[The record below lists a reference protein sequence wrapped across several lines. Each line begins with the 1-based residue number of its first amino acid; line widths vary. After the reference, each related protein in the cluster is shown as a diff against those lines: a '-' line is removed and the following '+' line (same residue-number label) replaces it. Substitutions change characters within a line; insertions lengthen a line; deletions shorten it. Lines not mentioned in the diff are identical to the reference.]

1 MKEVASF
8 INTIDGTWNIIYC
21 DGTQEEIDDFPLQYE
36 EIGESSEATPIGI
49 EFHWDFKNGLCPVK
63 IKGKWGFVD
72 SRFSIVIH
80 PQFDMVGETHVWKG
94 ACWRPEEYSHIINW
108 NNGICKVQING
119 KDALIN
125 EKGEILSEYGM
136 RKKIESFTISGST
149 WKIKYDDGSE
159 VETHTPP
166 IKEYECIGESIGVFP
181 FRNDFVKYEVFD
193 IRTQYFPFSLTVC
206 SDNLEQDTV
215 DYNIEF
221 PNNNFDKAW
230 WSFRNGLC
238 PIKIYSKWG
247 FVNSGFDI
255 VIYPQ
260 YDFVGEVHT
269 QKRGCWRPEEFVHC
283 VLWDNGAC
291 RVLINGNDAMINE
304 RGEFLSKYEMTIRL
318 TENLTINDII
328 RISRDNIPSQ
338 YSNRPWEYPGLN
350 HGKAVLET
358 EEQCCAYMAAYGP
371 MHRHKLIRALDENEF
386 PYESLNNG
394 VEIYDWGCGQG
405 IGTVAI
411 IEKLRQFGWL
421 SKLKMVTLEEP
432 SNVARQRAVLH
443 VRQALGEHNA
453 EIVNIP
459 DYLPSDERDKYKHI
473 TEIDVHEPCAIH
485 IFSNILDI
493 EKVSLKGVSKMIT
506 SSGTQHIALCI
517 GPANLNESRINT
529 FSYYFKKEGM
539 RVFTEFRET
548 NFGHHPNGKAYGCLI
563 KSFTYSLT
571 RNSDI
576 LHKYK
581 YFAPVQLFASYSDTI
596 SNEQFASYY
605 DRNTRG
611 HYLLEGA
618 FEILAP
624 FDMTAHKNLC
634 PVYAL
639 ISNLISRGC
648 PTLASQKVLDA
659 ISSIDKAKSL
669 NAVARIQKTFIEAMI
684 SDRMDLKKDTL
695 NILVIEDDTSVAK
708 IAIDDFLEL
717 YHHIVAMTQDYSNL
731 TLPQIN
737 IYGKRE
743 AKTQTTYDAIIDVS
757 IDQICNPEE
766 SVLSKYKANNDCFF
780 IVRSSK
786 SVYAERFLYTTERI
800 KYKPLVEKDTQGNYH
815 NIEDVCGHLRYF
827 LNLIFR
833 KEDFRPGQ
841 LPILSRA
848 LQLKSVIG
856 LLPTG
861 GGKSLTYQLAAMLQ
875 PGVTL
880 VVDPLRGLMKDQ
892 YEGLLKTGIDC
903 ISYINSDI
911 TKDREERERRESAL
925 TSSQIQIMFLSPER
939 LSIHRF
945 REVLRSMRESD
956 VFFAYGVIDEVHC
969 VSEWGHDFRLAYLHL
984 GRNLFNYVLPKEVEG
999 EDNHISLF
1007 GLTATASFDVLAD
1020 VERELSGSNS
1030 YSLEDDATVRYENT
1044 NRLELQYYV
1053 YHIDASTASTT
1064 WDVGEIKEETLL
1076 HVINDST
1083 EKLREI
1089 QEESIVE
1096 GIKKRFLERE
1106 NISNNQKIVEVES
1119 TDLSIEVKNEWYSN
1133 RKSET
1138 AGIVFCPRAGKDEI
1152 KENRNEEK
1160 KEKPVTLSVPSV
1172 ANELA
1177 KKGIGLISTYK
1188 GGDDTRCQEDFLQ
1201 GNTSLMIATKAFG
1214 MGIDKSN
1221 VRLTIHLN
1229 HPSSLESFVQEAGRA
1244 GRDRKMALATIMY
1257 ADKQFQKQNIRTRLM
1272 GWHSADYEVNKFF
1285 YDANFLGENFELFVM
1300 QMLLSCLPM
1309 KITNEEF
1316 IGVEEATIGNSQ
1328 GILQY
1333 IQSYPQK
1340 SRLTYYISYHED
1352 ELLLEHYNQQL
1363 KSVLLPIFET
1373 PSMRRNRYNN
1383 KKYGYGYAQYK
1394 EAIQKAIYRM
1404 CVIGLIDDFTED
1416 YWKEEFRIVTICQ
1429 EESKY
1434 YDYLRLYYRKY
1445 YSEDR
1450 VDIMINEVKQMA
1462 VNDGVIMACLKHLTS
1477 FIYRSIADKRA
1488 RGILDM
1494 EQFCNMAI
1502 SSGKDWK
1509 ETNEEL
1515 KDFIYYYFNS
1525 KYAREGFITYD
1536 LSVRQEIPFSLKDD
1550 TNYDIHSESEI
1561 SDFNLV
1567 RKYMRVV
1574 DPDIVNNDSQKDN
1587 IKHLQG
1593 AVRLIRRAIAEM
1605 NPVLNL
1611 LNIFCILFLGQQENE
1626 MLEQEL
1632 YDDYKAVMRL
1642 YASQGKL
1649 GLLNEY
1655 TDLLLQ
1661 HTAILPED
1669 KVFIEKMQLAIQ
1681 LEDHVAELNRIN
1693 QIYKEI

>member
-1 MKEVASF
+1 MSY
-8 INTIDGTWNIIYC
+8 INDI
-21 DGTQEEIDDFPLQYE
+21 QE
-36 EIGESSEATPIGI
+36 
-49 EFHWDFKNGLCPVK
+49 
-63 IKGKWGFVD
+63 
-72 SRFSIVIH
+72 
-80 PQFDMVGETHVWKG
+80 
-94 ACWRPEEYSHIINW
+94 
-108 NNGICKVQING
+108 
-119 KDALIN
+119 
-125 EKGEILSEYGM
+125 
-136 RKKIESFTISGST
+136 IS
-149 WKIKYDDGSE
+149 D
-159 VETHTPP
+159 
-166 IKEYECIGESIGVFP
+166 
-181 FRNDFVKYEVFD
+181 
-193 IRTQYFPFSLTVC
+193 
-206 SDNLEQDTV
+206 
-215 DYNIEF
+215 
-221 PNNNFDKAW
+221 
-230 WSFRNGLC
+230 
-238 PIKIYSKWG
+238 
-247 FVNSGFDI
+247 
-255 VIYPQ
+255 
-260 YDFVGEVHT
+260 
-269 QKRGCWRPEEFVHC
+269 
-283 VLWDNGAC
+283 
-291 RVLINGNDAMINE
+291 
-304 RGEFLSKYEMTIRL
+304 
-318 TENLTINDII
+318 LTINDII
-328 RISRDNIPSQ
+328 EVSLRYVPEPFKSCSWAYRDSEG
-338 YSNRPWEYPGLN
+338 RTLE
-350 HGKAVLET
+350 HGTAVLET

-386 PYESLNNG
+386 PYKNLNNG

-421 SKLKMVTLEEP
+421 SKLKKVTLEEP

-443 VRQALGEHNA
+443 VRQALGEQNT
-453 EIVNIP
+453 EITDIP
-459 DYLPSDERDKYKHI
+459 YYLPSDYGDNSNSI

-493 EKVSLKGVSKMIT
+493 EAVSLKGVSKMIT
-506 SSGTQHIALCI
+506 SSGAQHIALCI

-529 FSYYFKKEGM
+529 FSYYFKKEGL
-539 RVFTEFRET
+539 RVFTEFRDT
-548 NFGHHPNGKAYGCLI
+548 NFGHHPNGRAYGCLI
-563 KSFTYSLT
+563 KSFTYSLIH
-571 RNSDI
+571 NSDI
-576 LHKYK
+576 LHKYS
-581 YFAPVQLFASYSDTI
+581 YFAPVQLFAAYSDVNLQG
-596 SNEQFASYY
+596 SSLQS
-605 DRNTRG
+605 
-611 HYLLEGA
+611 A
-618 FEILAP
+618 FEVLAP

-639 ISNLISRGC
+639 VSNLISRGC

-659 ISSIDKAKSL
+659 TGSRDKAKSL

-708 IAIDDFLEL
+708 IAINDFVEL
-717 YHHIVAMTQDYSNL
+717 YHHIVAMTQDYSDM

-757 IDQICNPEE
+757 IDQLCNPEE
-766 SVLSKYKANNDCFF
+766 VVFSKYKANNDCYF

-861 GGKSLTYQLAAMLQ
+861 GGKSLTYQLAAILQ

-892 YEGLLKTGIDC
+892 YDGLLKTGIDC
-903 ISYINSDI
+903 ISYINGDI
-911 TKDREERERRESAL
+911 TKDREERERRENAL
-925 TSSQIQIMFLSPER
+925 TGSQIQIMFLSPER

-1044 NRLELQYYV
+1044 NRLELQYYIYPV
-1053 YHIDASTASTT
+1053 DASAASTT
-1064 WDVGEIKEETLL
+1064 WDVGEIKEEIILN
-1076 HVINDST
+1076 VINDST

-1089 QEESIVE
+1089 QEGIVVK

-1106 NISNNQKIVEVES
+1106 NISNTQKIVEVNS
-1119 TDLSIEVKNEWYSN
+1119 TDLSIEIKNEWYSN
-1133 RKSET
+1133 RNTNT
-1138 AGIVFCPRAGKDEI
+1138 AGIVFCPRAGKDE
-1152 KENRNEEK
+1152 KEKLNEK
-1160 KEKPVTLSVPSV
+1160 KKAKPVTLSVPSV
-1172 ANELA
+1172 ANELT
-1177 KKGIGLISTYK
+1177 KKGVVLISTYK
-1188 GGDDTRCQEDFLQ
+1188 GGDDTRYQDDFLK
-1201 GNTSLMIATKAFG
+1201 GNTNLMVATKAFG

-1244 GRDRKMALATIMY
+1244 GRDGKMALATIMY
-1257 ADKQFQKQNIRTRLM
+1257 ADKQFQEQNVRTRLM
-1272 GWHSADYEVNKFF
+1272 EWHSADYEVNKFF
-1285 YDANFLGENFELFVM
+1285 YDANFLGEEFELFVM

-1309 KITNEEF
+1309 RFTNEEF
-1316 IGVEEATIGNSQ
+1316 IDINHETSGDAQ
-1328 GILQY
+1328 GILQTL
-1333 IQSYPQK
+1333 QK
-1340 SRLTYYISYHED
+1340 CIKKHPNKRLTYYISYHEN
-1352 ELLLEHYNQQL
+1352 EQMLNHYNQQL
-1363 KSVLLPIFET
+1363 MARLLPIFET
-1373 PSMRRNRYNN
+1373 PSMRSNKNANR
-1383 KKYGYGYAQYK
+1383 YGYGYAQYK
-1394 EAIQKAIYRM
+1394 DAIQKAIYRM

-1416 YWKEEFRIVTICQ
+1416 YRDEKFRIVTICQ
-1429 EESKY
+1429 EESRY
-1434 YDYLRLYYRKY
+1434 YDYLCNYYRKY

-1450 VDIMINEVKQMA
+1450 VEIMINEVKQMA

-1525 KYAREGFITYD
+1525 KYAREGFVTYD
-1536 LSVRQEIPFSLKDD
+1536 SSVRQEIPFSLKDD

-1611 LNIFCILFLGQQENE
+1611 LNIFCILFLGQHENE

-1661 HTAILPED
+1661 HTAILPEY
-1669 KVFIEKMQLAIQ
+1669 KVYIEKMQLAIQ

>member
-1 MKEVASF
+1 MSY
-8 INTIDGTWNIIYC
+8 ITDI
-21 DGTQEEIDDFPLQYE
+21 Q
-36 EIGESSEATPIGI
+36 
-49 EFHWDFKNGLCPVK
+49 K
-63 IKGKWGFVD
+63 I
-72 SRFSIVIH
+72 
-80 PQFDMVGETHVWKG
+80 
-94 ACWRPEEYSHIINW
+94 
-108 NNGICKVQING
+108 
-119 KDALIN
+119 
-125 EKGEILSEYGM
+125 
-136 RKKIESFTISGST
+136 
-149 WKIKYDDGSE
+149 
-159 VETHTPP
+159 
-166 IKEYECIGESIGVFP
+166 
-181 FRNDFVKYEVFD
+181 
-193 IRTQYFPFSLTVC
+193 
-206 SDNLEQDTV
+206 SD
-215 DYNIEF
+215 
-221 PNNNFDKAW
+221 
-230 WSFRNGLC
+230 
-238 PIKIYSKWG
+238 
-247 FVNSGFDI
+247 
-255 VIYPQ
+255 
-260 YDFVGEVHT
+260 
-269 QKRGCWRPEEFVHC
+269 
-283 VLWDNGAC
+283 
-291 RVLINGNDAMINE
+291 
-304 RGEFLSKYEMTIRL
+304 
-318 TENLTINDII
+318 LTINDII
-328 RISRDNIPSQ
+328 KVSLRYVPDPFKSCPWAYRDSKG
-338 YSNRPWEYPGLN
+338 RTLE
-350 HGKAVLET
+350 HGTAVLET

-386 PYESLNNG
+386 PYKNLNNG

-421 SKLKMVTLEEP
+421 SKLKKVTLEEP

-443 VRQALGEHNA
+443 VRQALGEQNT
-453 EIVNIP
+453 EITDIP
-459 DYLPSDERDKYKHI
+459 YYLPSDYGDNNNSI

-493 EKVSLKGVSKMIT
+493 EAVSLKGVSKMIT
-506 SSGTQHIALCI
+506 SSGAQHIALCI

-529 FSYYFKKEGM
+529 FSYYFKKEGL
-539 RVFTEFRET
+539 RVFTEFRDT
-548 NFGHHPNGKAYGCLI
+548 NFGHHPNGRAYGCLI
-563 KSFTYSLT
+563 KSFTYSLIH
-571 RNSDI
+571 NSDI
-576 LHKYK
+576 LHKYS
-581 YFAPVQLFASYSDTI
+581 YFAPVQLFAAYSDVNLQG
-596 SNEQFASYY
+596 SSLQS
-605 DRNTRG
+605 
-611 HYLLEGA
+611 A
-618 FEILAP
+618 FEVLAP

-639 ISNLISRGC
+639 VSNLISRGC

-659 ISSIDKAKSL
+659 TGSRDKAKSL

-708 IAIDDFLEL
+708 IAINDFVEL
-717 YHHIVAMTQDYSNL
+717 YHHIVAMTQDYSDM

-757 IDQICNPEE
+757 IDQLCNPEE
-766 SVLSKYKANNDCFF
+766 VVFSKYKANNDCYF

-880 VVDPLRGLMKDQ
+880 VVDPLKGLMKDQ
-892 YEGLLKTGIDC
+892 YDGLLKTGIDC
-903 ISYINSDI
+903 ISYINGDI
-911 TKDREERERRESAL
+911 TKDKDERERRESAL
-925 TSSQIQIMFLSPER
+925 TGSQIQIMFLSPER

-945 REVLRSMRESD
+945 REVLRSMHESD

-1030 YSLEDDATVRYENT
+1030 FSLEDDATVRYENT

-1053 YHIDASTASTT
+1053 YHVDAAKAATT
-1064 WDVGEIKEETLL
+1064 WDVGDIKEDILL
-1076 HVINDST
+1076 DVINDST
-1083 EKLREI
+1083 EKIQEI
-1089 QEESIVE
+1089 QIEKSINV
-1096 GIKKRFLERE
+1096 IKNRFLERE
-1106 NISNNQKIVEVES
+1106 NISDEAKTTKVKS
-1119 TDLSIEVKNEWYSN
+1119 TNLFTTVDNSWLYADNTNV
-1133 RKSET
+1133 
-1138 AGIVFCPRAGKDEI
+1138 AGIVFCPRAGKD
-1152 KENRNEEK
+1152 KKSEN
-1160 KEKPVTLSVPSV
+1160 EKPVNLSVVSEAEKLRKRGV
-1172 ANELA
+1172 RC
-1177 KKGIGLISTYK
+1177 STYK
-1188 GGDDTRCQEDFLQ
+1188 GGDDTRNQDDYLKGITHF
-1201 GNTSLMIATKAFG
+1201 MVATKAFG
-1214 MGIDKSN
+1214 MGIDKDN
-1221 VRLTIHLN
+1221 VRLIVHLN
-1229 HPSSLESFVQEAGRA
+1229 FPSSLESFVQEAGRA
-1244 GRDRKMALATIMY
+1244 GRDKKMALATIMY
-1257 ADKQFQKQNIRTRLM
+1257 ADKLFQSQNVRTRVM
-1272 GWHSADYEVNKFF
+1272 EWHSADYEVNKFF
-1285 YDANFLGENFELFVM
+1285 YDSNFLGEEFELFVM

-1309 KITNEEF
+1309 RFTNEEF
-1316 IGVEEATIGNSQ
+1316 LDINHETSGDAQ
-1328 GILQY
+1328 GILQTLQKC
-1333 IQSYPQK
+1333 IKRYPNK
-1340 SRLTYYISYHED
+1340 RLTYYVSYHEN
-1352 ELLLEHYNQQL
+1352 EQLLEHYNQQL
-1363 KSVLLPIFET
+1363 RSAFLPIFET
-1373 PSMRRNRYNN
+1373 PSIRHNRARQ
-1383 KKYGYGYAQYK
+1383 YGYGYAQYK
-1394 EAIQKAIYRM
+1394 DAIQKAIYRM
-1404 CVIGLIDDFTED
+1404 CVIGIIDDFTED

-1429 EESKY
+1429 DESHY
-1434 YDYLRLYYRKY
+1434 YDYLCQYYRKY

-1450 VDIMINEVKQMA
+1450 VTIMINEVKQMA
-1462 VNDGVIMACLKHLTS
+1462 VNDGVIMACLKHLTA

-1494 EQFCNMAI
+1494 EHFCNMAI
-1502 SSGKDWK
+1502 NSGKDWK

-1525 KYAREGFITYD
+1525 KYAREGFVTYD
-1536 LSVRQEIPFSLKDD
+1536 SRVSQEIPFSLKDD

-1574 DPDIVNNDSQKDN
+1574 DPEIVNNDSQKDN

-1593 AVRLIRRAIAEM
+1593 AVRLIRRAIPEM

-1661 HTAILPED
+1661 HTAILPKD
-1669 KVFIEKMQLAIQ
+1669 KVYIEKMQFAIQ

>member
-1 MKEVASF
+1 MSY
-8 INTIDGTWNIIYC
+8 ITDI
-21 DGTQEEIDDFPLQYE
+21 Q
-36 EIGESSEATPIGI
+36 
-49 EFHWDFKNGLCPVK
+49 K
-63 IKGKWGFVD
+63 I
-72 SRFSIVIH
+72 
-80 PQFDMVGETHVWKG
+80 
-94 ACWRPEEYSHIINW
+94 
-108 NNGICKVQING
+108 
-119 KDALIN
+119 
-125 EKGEILSEYGM
+125 
-136 RKKIESFTISGST
+136 
-149 WKIKYDDGSE
+149 
-159 VETHTPP
+159 
-166 IKEYECIGESIGVFP
+166 
-181 FRNDFVKYEVFD
+181 
-193 IRTQYFPFSLTVC
+193 
-206 SDNLEQDTV
+206 SD
-215 DYNIEF
+215 
-221 PNNNFDKAW
+221 
-230 WSFRNGLC
+230 
-238 PIKIYSKWG
+238 
-247 FVNSGFDI
+247 
-255 VIYPQ
+255 
-260 YDFVGEVHT
+260 
-269 QKRGCWRPEEFVHC
+269 
-283 VLWDNGAC
+283 
-291 RVLINGNDAMINE
+291 
-304 RGEFLSKYEMTIRL
+304 
-318 TENLTINDII
+318 LTINDII
-328 RISRDNIPSQ
+328 KVSLRYVPDPFKSCPWAYRDSEG
-338 YSNRPWEYPGLN
+338 RTLE
-350 HGKAVLET
+350 HGT
-358 EEQCCAYMAAYGP
+358 
-371 MHRHKLIRALDENEF
+371 ALDENEF
-386 PYESLNNG
+386 PYKNLNNG

-421 SKLKMVTLEEP
+421 SKLKKVTLEEP

-443 VRQALGEHNA
+443 VRQALGEQNT
-453 EIVNIP
+453 EITDIP
-459 DYLPSDERDKYKHI
+459 YYLPSDYGDNSNTI
-473 TEIDVHEPCAIH
+473 TEIDVYEPCAIH

-493 EKVSLKGVSKMIT
+493 EAVSLKGVSKMIT
-506 SSGTQHIALCI
+506 SSGAQHIALCI

-529 FSYYFKKEGM
+529 FSYYFKKEGL
-539 RVFTEFRET
+539 RVFTEFRDT
-548 NFGHHPNGKAYGCLI
+548 NFGHHPNGRAYGCLI
-563 KSFTYSLT
+563 KSFTYSLIH
-571 RNSDI
+571 NSDI
-576 LHKYK
+576 LHKYS
-581 YFAPVQLFASYSDTI
+581 YFAPVQLFAAYSDVNLQG
-596 SNEQFASYY
+596 SSLQS
-605 DRNTRG
+605 
-611 HYLLEGA
+611 A
-618 FEILAP
+618 FEVLAP

-639 ISNLISRGC
+639 VSNLISRGC

-659 ISSIDKAKSL
+659 TGSRDKAKSL

-684 SDRMDLKKDTL
+684 SDRMDLRKDTL

-708 IAIDDFLEL
+708 IAINDFVEL
-717 YHHIVAMTQDYSNL
+717 YHHIVAMTQDYSDM

-757 IDQICNPEE
+757 IDQLCNPEE
-766 SVLSKYKANNDCFF
+766 VVFSKYKANNDCYF

-861 GGKSLTYQLAAMLQ
+861 GGKSLTYQLAAILQ

-892 YEGLLKTGIDC
+892 YDGLLKTGIDC

-911 TKDREERERRESAL
+911 TKDREERERRENAL
-925 TSSQIQIMFLSPER
+925 TGSQIQIMFLSPER

-1044 NRLELQYYV
+1044 NRLELQYYIYPV
-1053 YHIDASTASTT
+1053 DASAA
-1064 WDVGEIKEETLL
+1064 DKARKVDEIKEDLVL
-1076 HVINDST
+1076 NAINDAT
-1083 EKLREI
+1083 EKIQEI
-1089 QEESIVE
+1089 QNDDSISE
-1096 GIKKRFLERE
+1096 IKKRFLERE
-1106 NISNNQKIVEVES
+1106 NISDEGKIAEVNS
-1119 TDLSIEVKNEWYSN
+1119 TDLYTDVNEDWYTASH
-1133 RKSET
+1133 T
-1138 AGIVFCPRAGKDEI
+1138 DVAGIVFCLRANKDGKPDV
-1152 KENRNEEK
+1152 K
-1160 KEKPVTLSVPSV
+1160 LSVPTV
-1172 ANELA
+1172 ANTLREHN
-1177 KKGIGLISTYK
+1177 INRISTYK
-1188 GGDDTRCQEDFLQ
+1188 GGDDTSCQDDFLA
-1201 GNTSLMIATKAFG
+1201 GETNLMVATKAFG
-1214 MGIDKSN
+1214 MGIDKPN
-1221 VRLTIHLN
+1221 VRLTVHLN
-1229 HPSSLESFVQEAGRA
+1229 YPGSLESFVQEAGRA
-1244 GRDRKMALATIMY
+1244 GRDKKMALATIMY
-1257 ADKQFQKQNIRTRLM
+1257 SPKTYPVINARTRQ
-1272 GWHSADYEVNKFF
+1272 WSHFSADYTNNKFF
-1285 YDANFLGENFELFVM
+1285 YDSNFLGEEFELYVM
-1300 QMLLSCLPM
+1300 ELLMNGLNIRIS
-1309 KITNEEF
+1309 NEE
-1316 IGVEEATIGNSQ
+1316 IAGIETLKYGNSK

-1333 IQSYPQK
+1333 INRYAK
-1340 SRLTYYISYHED
+1340 GTTLTYYVSYEENEHVLD
-1352 ELLLEHYNQQL
+1352 EYNTYL
-1363 KSVLLPIFET
+1363 KERQMPLFSTWNAKNAKNDRGFSYI
-1373 PSMRRNRYNN
+1373 RD
-1383 KKYGYGYAQYK
+1383 YGSAEYK
-1394 EAIQKAIYRM
+1394 DAIQKAIYRM
-1404 CVIGLIDDFTED
+1404 CIIGLIDDFTED
-1416 YWKEEFRIVTICQ
+1416 YAQKTFRITTVCQ
-1429 EESKY
+1429 DESHY
-1434 YDYLRLYYRKY
+1434 YDYLSQYYRKY

-1525 KYAREGFITYD
+1525 KYAREGFVTYD
-1536 LSVRQEIPFSLKDD
+1536 SSVRQEIPFSLKDD

-1611 LNIFCILFLGQQENE
+1611 LNIFCILFLGQHENE

-1669 KVFIEKMQLAIQ
+1669 KVYIEKMQLAIQ

>member
-1 MKEVASF
+1 MSY
-8 INTIDGTWNIIYC
+8 ITDI
-21 DGTQEEIDDFPLQYE
+21 Q
-36 EIGESSEATPIGI
+36 
-49 EFHWDFKNGLCPVK
+49 K
-63 IKGKWGFVD
+63 I
-72 SRFSIVIH
+72 
-80 PQFDMVGETHVWKG
+80 
-94 ACWRPEEYSHIINW
+94 
-108 NNGICKVQING
+108 
-119 KDALIN
+119 
-125 EKGEILSEYGM
+125 
-136 RKKIESFTISGST
+136 
-149 WKIKYDDGSE
+149 
-159 VETHTPP
+159 
-166 IKEYECIGESIGVFP
+166 
-181 FRNDFVKYEVFD
+181 
-193 IRTQYFPFSLTVC
+193 
-206 SDNLEQDTV
+206 SD
-215 DYNIEF
+215 
-221 PNNNFDKAW
+221 
-230 WSFRNGLC
+230 
-238 PIKIYSKWG
+238 
-247 FVNSGFDI
+247 
-255 VIYPQ
+255 
-260 YDFVGEVHT
+260 
-269 QKRGCWRPEEFVHC
+269 
-283 VLWDNGAC
+283 
-291 RVLINGNDAMINE
+291 
-304 RGEFLSKYEMTIRL
+304 
-318 TENLTINDII
+318 LTINDII
-328 RISRDNIPSQ
+328 KVSLRYVPDPFKSCPWAYRDSEG
-338 YSNRPWEYPGLN
+338 RTLE
-350 HGKAVLET
+350 HGTAVLET

-386 PYESLNNG
+386 PYKNLNNG

-421 SKLKMVTLEEP
+421 PKLKKVTLEEP

-443 VRQALGEHNA
+443 VRQALGEQNT
-453 EIVNIP
+453 EITDIP
-459 DYLPSDERDKYKHI
+459 YYLPSDYGDNSNSI

-493 EKVSLKGVSKMIT
+493 EAVSLKGVSKMIT
-506 SSGTQHIALCI
+506 SSGAQHIALCI

-529 FSYYFKKEGM
+529 FSYYFKKEGL
-539 RVFTEFRET
+539 RVFTEFRDT
-548 NFGHHPNGKAYGCLI
+548 NFGHHPNGRAYGCLI
-563 KSFTYSLT
+563 KSFTYSLIH
-571 RNSDI
+571 NSDI
-576 LHKYK
+576 LHKYS
-581 YFAPVQLFASYSDTI
+581 YFAPVQLFAAYSDVNLQG
-596 SNEQFASYY
+596 SSLQS
-605 DRNTRG
+605 
-611 HYLLEGA
+611 A
-618 FEILAP
+618 FEVLAP

-639 ISNLISRGC
+639 VSNLISRGC

-659 ISSIDKAKSL
+659 TGSRDKAKSL

-708 IAIDDFLEL
+708 IAINDFVEL
-717 YHHIVAMTQDYSNL
+717 YHHIVAMTQDYSDM

-757 IDQICNPEE
+757 IDQLCNPEE
-766 SVLSKYKANNDCFF
+766 VVFSKYKANNDCYF

-861 GGKSLTYQLAAMLQ
+861 GGKSLTYQLAAILQ

-892 YEGLLKTGIDC
+892 YDGLLKTGIDC

-911 TKDREERERRESAL
+911 TKDREERERRENAL
-925 TSSQIQIMFLSPER
+925 TGSQIQIMFLSPER

-1044 NRLELQYYV
+1044 NRLELQYYIYPV
-1053 YHIDASTASTT
+1053 DASAA
-1064 WDVGEIKEETLL
+1064 DKARKVDEIKEDLVL
-1076 HVINDST
+1076 NAINDAT
-1083 EKLREI
+1083 EKIQEI
-1089 QEESIVE
+1089 QNDDSISE
-1096 GIKKRFLERE
+1096 IKKRFLERE
-1106 NISNNQKIVEVES
+1106 NISDEGKIAEVNS
-1119 TDLSIEVKNEWYSN
+1119 TDLYTDVNEDWYTA
-1133 RKSET
+1133 RHT
-1138 AGIVFCPRAGKDEI
+1138 DVAGIVFCLRANKDGKPDV
-1152 KENRNEEK
+1152 K
-1160 KEKPVTLSVPSV
+1160 LSVPTV
-1172 ANELA
+1172 ANTLKEHN
-1177 KKGIGLISTYK
+1177 INRISTYK
-1188 GGDDTRCQEDFLQ
+1188 GGDDTSCQDDFLA
-1201 GNTSLMIATKAFG
+1201 GETNLMVATKAFG
-1214 MGIDKSN
+1214 MGIDKPN
-1221 VRLTIHLN
+1221 VRLTVHLN
-1229 HPSSLESFVQEAGRA
+1229 YPGSLESFVQEAGRA
-1244 GRDRKMALATIMY
+1244 GRDKKMALATIMY
-1257 ADKQFQKQNIRTRLM
+1257 SPKTYPVINARTRQ
-1272 GWHSADYEVNKFF
+1272 WSHFSADYTNNKFF
-1285 YDANFLGENFELFVM
+1285 YDSNFLGEEFELYVM
-1300 QMLLSCLPM
+1300 ELLMNGLNIRIS
-1309 KITNEEF
+1309 NEE
-1316 IGVEEATIGNSQ
+1316 IAGIETLKYGNSK

-1333 IQSYPQK
+1333 INRYAK
-1340 SRLTYYISYHED
+1340 GTTLTYYVSYEENEHVLD
-1352 ELLLEHYNQQL
+1352 EYNTYL
-1363 KSVLLPIFET
+1363 KERQMPLFSTWNAKNAKNDRGFSYI
-1373 PSMRRNRYNN
+1373 RD
-1383 KKYGYGYAQYK
+1383 YGSAEYK
-1394 EAIQKAIYRM
+1394 DAIQKAIYRM
-1404 CVIGLIDDFTED
+1404 CIIGLIDDFTED
-1416 YWKEEFRIVTICQ
+1416 YAQKTFRITTICQ
-1429 EESKY
+1429 DESHY
-1434 YDYLRLYYRKY
+1434 YDYLSQYYRKY

-1525 KYAREGFITYD
+1525 KYAREGFVTYD
-1536 LSVRQEIPFSLKDD
+1536 SSVRQEIPFSLKDD

-1611 LNIFCILFLGQQENE
+1611 LNIFCILFLGQHENE

-1669 KVFIEKMQLAIQ
+1669 KVYIEKMQLAIQ